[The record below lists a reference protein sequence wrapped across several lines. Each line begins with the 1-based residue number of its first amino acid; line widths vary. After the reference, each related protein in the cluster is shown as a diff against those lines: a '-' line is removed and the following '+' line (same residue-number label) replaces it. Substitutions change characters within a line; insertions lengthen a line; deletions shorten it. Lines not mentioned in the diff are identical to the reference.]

1 MGVVDKSRNAAPRA
15 KGKAKETAGKTTG
28 NERLRRQGKA
38 GQAKAKLKQT
48 GEKVKDALR
57 K

>member
-1 MGVVDKSRNAAPRA
+1 MGAVDKSKNAAQRA
-15 KGKAKETAGKTTG
+15 KGKVKETAGAATG
-28 NERLRRQGKA
+28 NERLRRHGKA
-38 GQAKAKLKQT
+38 DQAKAKLKQT